1 MARTRATSCD
11 LIPMKLCKHTD
22 MEGPAILFARHIVRL
37 RREVFILELSDY
49 RQLRDAD
56 AKC

>member
-1 MARTRATSCD
+1 
-11 LIPMKLCKHTD
+11 

-49 RQLRDAD
+49 RQLREAD
-56 AKC
+56 ATY